1 MTWHAAVAIV
11 SGQDRPAWLEA
22 RKTRI
27 TSTDVAKAMSPSG
40 WRTVVTTKLF
50 GDRLEDNPFMA
61 HGRGREHHIAE
72 AALRLH
78 GMVAN
83 HFLYDG
89 NGNSATPDAIHPD
102 RTELGEYKTSTQPL
116 PATTPRL
123 YRDQIYLAQ
132 HVFGA
137 TRTLLGW
144 EHHVNGVP
152 VDLEPA
158 WRWIERD
165 EERLEELL
173 AKSRE
178 LAQYLT
184 SEGLTLAY

>member
-1 MTWHAAVAIV
+1 MSWTAAVPIV

-61 HGRGREHHIAE
+61 HGRGREASIAE
-72 AALRLH
+72 AAERIH
-78 GMVAN
+78 GVVAN

-89 NGNSATPDAIHPD
+89 NQHSATPDAIHPD
-102 RTELGEYKTSTQPL
+102 KPELGEFKTSVEPL
-116 PATTPRL
+116 PKTTPRL
-123 YRDQIYLAQ
+123 YRDQMYLAQ
-132 HVFGA
+132 YVFGA
-137 TRTLLGW
+137 KRTLLGW
-144 EHHVNGVP
+144 EQHINGVP
-152 VDLEPA
+152 VDLEPS
-158 WRWIERD
+158 WRWVERD
-165 EERLEELL
+165 DDRIEELL

-178 LAQYLT
+178 LANYLT